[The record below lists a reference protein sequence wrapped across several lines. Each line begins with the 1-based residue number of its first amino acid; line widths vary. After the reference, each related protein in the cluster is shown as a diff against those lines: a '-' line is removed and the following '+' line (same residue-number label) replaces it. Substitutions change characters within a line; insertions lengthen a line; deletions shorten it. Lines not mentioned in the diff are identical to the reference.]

1 MKNKELDKI
10 LAMGTSSTIS
20 INPAYKTEIMRRQID
35 SVIIDVKRHLT
46 MGKSVHIILVKE

>member
-20 INPAYKTEIMRRQID
+20 VNPAYKADITRRQID
-35 SVIIDVKRHLT
+35 SVIVDVKRHLT
-46 MGKSVHIILVKE
+46 KGKGVHIILVKE